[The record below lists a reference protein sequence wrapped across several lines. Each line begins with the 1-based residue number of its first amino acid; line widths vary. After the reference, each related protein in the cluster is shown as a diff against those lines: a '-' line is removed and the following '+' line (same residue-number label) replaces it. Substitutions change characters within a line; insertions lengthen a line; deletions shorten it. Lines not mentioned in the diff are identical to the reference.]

1 MENDTWK
8 MTRILWPYKVMNLK
22 ENKWMNLC
30 LSTVRN
36 LKQKKNFRT
45 IKSISVQ

>member
-1 MENDTWK
+1 MENDTWN
-8 MTRILWPYKVMNLK
+8 MTWIFPYKVVNLREK
-22 ENKWMNLC
+22 QWMKLC